1 MKFLFGVV
9 VGLLI
14 LPVLAYLYLRLGYA
28 PVATAAPP
36 LPLEKTITGMALN
49 ARIAKEAPAESPISA
64 TEPNLLAGAKS
75 YRRDCSECH
84 GWSGEPP
91 SAAAKGMFPK
101 APQLFDG
108 KGVTDDPVGET
119 YWKVSNGIRLT
130 GMPAFRGSL
139 TDEQLWQV
147 SELLANAK
155 KLPPGVG
162 DFIARSP
169 AAQ

>member
-14 LPVLAYLYLRLGYA
+14 LPAFAFLYLRLGYA

-36 LPLEKTITGMALN
+36 LPLEKTVTGMALD
-49 ARIAKEAPAESPISA
+49 ARVAKEAPTQSPIST
-64 TEPNLLAGAKS
+64 TEPNLMSGAKT
-75 YRRDCSECH
+75 YRRYCSECH
-84 GWSGEPP
+84 GLSGEPS
-91 SAAAKGMFPK
+91 SAVAKGMFPK
-101 APQLFDG
+101 PPQLFDG

-130 GMPAFRGSL
+130 GMPAFSGSL

-147 SELLANAK
+147 SQLLANAK
-155 KLPPGVG
+155 KLPAGVG
-162 DFIARSP
+162 AFMASSP
-169 AAQ
+169 VAQ

>member
-14 LPVLAYLYLRLGYA
+14 VPVFAYIYLRLGYA

-49 ARIAKEAPAESPISA
+49 ARVAKEAPAQTPVPA
-64 TEPNLLAGAKS
+64 TETNLMAGAKS
-75 YRRDCSECH
+75 YRRYCSECH
-84 GWSGEPP
+84 GLSGQPP
-91 SAAAKGMFPK
+91 SATAKGMFPK
-101 APQLFDG
+101 PPQLFDG

-119 YWKVSNGIRLT
+119 YWKVANGIRLT
-130 GMPAFRGSL
+130 GMPAFVGSL

-147 SELLANAK
+147 SQLLTNAK
-155 KLPPGVG
+155 KLPAGVV
-162 DFIARSP
+162 DLIAK
-169 AAQ
+169 AADAQ

>member
-14 LPVLAYLYLRLGYA
+14 LPACALLYLRLGFA

-49 ARIAKEAPAESPISA
+49 ARLAKEAPTQSPIPA
-64 TEPNLLAGAKS
+64 TEPNLMAGAKS
-75 YRRDCSECH
+75 YRQYCAACH
-84 GWSGEPP
+84 GLSGEAP
-91 SAAAKGMFPK
+91 SAAAKGMFP
-101 APQLFDG
+101 APPQLFDG

-119 YWKVSNGIRLT
+119 YWKASNGIRLT

-147 SELLANAK
+147 SQLLANAK
-155 KLPPGVG
+155 KLPAAVS
-162 DFIARSP
+162 ALLASSP
-169 AAQ
+169 AAK

>member
-1 MKFLFGVV
+1 MKFLVGVL

-14 LPVLAYLYLRLGYA
+14 LPVFAFVYLRQAYA
-28 PVATAAPP
+28 PVATAASP

-49 ARIAKEAPAESPISA
+49 ARVAKEAPTQSPISA
-64 TEPNLLAGAKS
+64 TEPNLTAGAKS
-75 YRRDCSECH
+75 YREYCSGCH
-84 GWSGEPP
+84 GLIGEPP
-91 SAAAKGMFPK
+91 SAAAKGMFP
-101 APQLFDG
+101 APPQLFDG

-147 SELLANAK
+147 SQLLANAK
-155 KLPPGVG
+155 KLPAGIR
-162 DFIARSP
+162 DLMASP
-169 AAQ
+169 TAAK